1 MSALDPE
8 EKNVTNPTRPPIS
21 TRKIEANRRNAQLST
36 GPKTP
41 KGKRTISRNATK
53 HGILS
58 GEVVNTAL
66 GERPEDFYA
75 LLKELWEHHKPVGR
89 AEEMDVEKIAVG
101 SWRLKRV
108 LRAENGEI
116 ARGVNLHLWG
126 LLSQRAGQFCKDRLQ
141 WELMRAERKLGRHED
156 KTSFAD
162 QVLAN
167 DEIIQNLKRTLD
179 GLDFL
184 GGMLSSFKEE
194 VEKTASLSDEA
205 RLLMLDLLGI
215 EWVDFMPEIKSDGTG
230 MLEEEELKEFLADIS
245 LQMSRLEAQRKC
257 LQTANEREFEALS
270 RSLSLPAKD
279 ATDKLLRYESHVE
292 RQLARDRADLERR
305 QMRRRGEPVSP
316 HLQIHGADSRF
327 TKQTH

>member
-1 MSALDPE
+1 
-8 EKNVTNPTRPPIS
+8 
-21 TRKIEANRRNAQLST
+21 
-36 GPKTP
+36 
-41 KGKRTISRNATK
+41 
-53 HGILS
+53 
-58 GEVVNTAL
+58 
-66 GERPEDFYA
+66 
-75 LLKELWEHHKPVGR
+75 
-89 AEEMDVEKIAVG
+89 
-101 SWRLKRV
+101 
-108 LRAENGEI
+108 
-116 ARGVNLHLWG
+116 
-126 LLSQRAGQFCKDRLQ
+126 
-141 WELMRAERKLGRHED
+141 MRAERKLGRHED

-230 MLEEEELKEFLADIS
+230 MLEEEELKEFLAYIS

-257 LQTANEREFEALS
+257 LQTANKREFEALS

-279 ATDKLLRYESHVE
+279 ATDKLLRYESHVD

-327 TKQTH
+327 TKQSH